1 MGQTKPVTIYKL
13 VSEGTIE
20 EGMLMI
26 AQEKLQLEKD
36 VTDEGKNPFLEII
49 SWSNCNIFILSL

>member
-26 AQEKLQLEKD
+26 AQEKLQLEKE
-36 VTDEGKNPFLEII
+36 VTEDGELLLLIAFKF
-49 SWSNCNIFILSL
+49 